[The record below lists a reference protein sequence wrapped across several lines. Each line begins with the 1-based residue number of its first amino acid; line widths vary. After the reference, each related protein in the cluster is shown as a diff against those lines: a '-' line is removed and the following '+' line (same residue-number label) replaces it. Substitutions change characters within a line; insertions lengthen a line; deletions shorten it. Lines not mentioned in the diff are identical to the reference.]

1 MRDKQ
6 GDSLKSQAYRKARA
20 TVLKSATQCAI
31 CGQPLDHTAD
41 PRSRWAPSADHI
53 IPRSLGGSL
62 TAPNNLRAV
71 HYGCNSR
78 RGNGVTRGK
87 GTRKRRSVTES
98 AASRDW

>member
-1 MRDKQ
+1 MRDRR

-20 TVLKSATQCAI
+20 TVLKSATECAI
-31 CGQPLDHTAD
+31 CGQPLDHNAD

-62 TAPNNLRAV
+62 TAANNLRAV

-87 GTRKRRSVTES
+87 GTRQRIKGGG
-98 AASRDW
+98 ASSRTW

>member
-78 RGNGVTRGK
+78 RGNGVTRGI
-87 GTRKRRSVTES
+87 GVRRTKRLESRS
-98 AASRDW
+98 RNW